1 MSSLKPCRI
10 DPWKINWNIYD
21 EAQLS
26 EINAYIRENLTETEI
41 NEIDLRLLGNI
52 VLAQSKALSIA
63 VNRELL
69 EPISKWSG
77 DPDWMQ
83 RFKVQDE
90 QCYDWA
96 SYKRKQ
102 RKWTIQ
108 QKRLAAERLKLFRQE
123 IIRKRNFRKE
133 LSRIMGRSNP
143 KEGSCIPLNKDFIEQ
158 IVAPFNSS
166 EQRRQEACRQFGRA
180 LSLSMSDLLPW
191 KLIIIS
197 ELTQSSWIK
206 KIAELK
212 TYFPEN
218 KKRDTVSKLI
228 HLLELEKNGEL
239 DLSQQ
244 EPFGDI
250 IIRSTQNHIEATIT
264 IADQDGCDYHFEWF
278 DLNAD
283 QRAKVVNDIKRCKII
298 CKKVETR

>member
-21 EAQLS
+21 EAQHS

-180 LSLSMSDLLPW
+180 LSCPGHACVLVNARTRWGLCPVLARPGAS
-191 KLIIIS
+191 
-197 ELTQSSWIK
+197 
-206 KIAELK
+206 
-212 TYFPEN
+212 
-218 KKRDTVSKLI
+218 KRQAVASP
-228 HLLELEKNGEL
+228 NGSPML
-239 DLSQQ
+239 VLML
-244 EPFGDI
+244 
-250 IIRSTQNHIEATIT
+250 
-264 IADQDGCDYHFEWF
+264 CWW
-278 DLNAD
+278 
-283 QRAKVVNDIKRCKII
+283 C
-298 CKKVETR
+298 